1 MAREK
6 LEKLPSAI
14 ASERFSQIISIT
26 RSDLSLYDKLTKD
39 PDPNNRNATSSIR
52 STLFGVVIDVM
63 RSSNVFKEGAKPKDL
78 LDYVID
84 HAPIP
89 LGETLYNDIQTVWNT
104 LNSIKKSHQDV
115 SQEDYINIIKVVSQF
130 ITILA
135 DRPMPLELNDLVSVA
150 KPIETIIEQ
159 KEEEPDTNVTENDL
173 LDNPTT
179 RVPVVLCLDVSA
191 SMTIDGRIEQ
201 LNKGVQE
208 FFRSVSEDK
217 IAKWAA
223 EICIV
228 TFSNEAKKVVDFN
241 YVEKQKKAF
250 EALELK
256 ASGNTA
262 MGAAVELSLSLLDQR
277 KEEYRKKGVD
287 YWQPWLVLMTD
298 GQATDNIDK
307 AADRCGKLVDEGKLV
322 VFPLALGRGANLE
335 ELKSFSPKRVPLRL
349 NENKLSE
356 FFNWLSQ
363 SVRTTSQSTPGAT
376 VNLPDYSSWAVL
388 Q

>member
-1 MAREK
+1 MALK
-6 LEKLPSAI
+6 KLPSSL
-14 ASERFSQIISIT
+14 ASERFSQIVSIT
-26 RSDLSLYDKLTKD
+26 KSDLSLFDKLTKD
-39 PDPNNRNATSSIR
+39 PDRSNRNGASSVR
-52 STLFGVVIDVM
+52 NTLIGIVLDVM
-63 RSSNVFKEGAKPKDL
+63 KTSNIYKDGAKTWDL
-78 LDYVID
+78 LMYVID
-84 HAPIP
+84 IENAPSP

-104 LNSIKKSHQDV
+104 LNSIKKYHKEV
-115 SQEDYINIIKVVSQF
+115 SQDDYIYIIKVISEF
-130 ITILA
+130 IAVLSGLPIPE
-135 DRPMPLELNDLVSVA
+135 DLNNLLSGKLSIGPVKDPTVGV
-150 KPIETIIEQ
+150 K
-159 KEEEPDTNVTENDL
+159 VTEKDL

-191 SMTIDGRIEQ
+191 SMTIDGRIDQ

-228 TFSNEAKKVVDFN
+228 TFNNEATKLVDFN
-241 YVEKQKKAF
+241 YVEKQKEAF
-250 EALELK
+250 GALELK

-277 KEEYRKKGVD
+277 KEEYRKKGID

-307 AADRCGKLVDEGKLV
+307 AAAKCSKLVEDGKLVI
-322 VFPLALGRGANLE
+322 FPLALGRGANLE
-335 ELKSFSPKRVPLRL
+335 ELKSFSPKRAPLRL
-349 NENKLSE
+349 NEHKLSE

-376 VNLPDYSSWAVL
+376 VKLPDVSTWAVL
-388 Q
+388 

>member
-1 MAREK
+1 MALK
-6 LEKLPSAI
+6 KLPSSI
-14 ASERFSQIISIT
+14 ATERFSQIVSIST
-26 RSDLSLYDKLTKD
+26 SELSLFDKLTKD
-39 PDPNNRNATSSIR
+39 PDRSNRNAASSIR
-52 STLFGVVIDVM
+52 NTLIGCVLDVM
-63 RSSNVFKEGAKPKDL
+63 KTSNIYKEGAKTWDL
-78 LDYVID
+78 LMYVID
-84 HAPIP
+84 IENAPSP

-104 LNSIKKSHQDV
+104 LNSIKKYQKTV
-115 SQEDYINIIKVVSQF
+115 SEEDYIHIIKVVSEF
-130 ITILA
+130 IAVLSGLPIPA
-135 DRPMPLELNDLVSVA
+135 DLNDLILGKKSINVV
-150 KPIETIIEQ
+150 KEPIT
-159 KEEEPDTNVTENDL
+159 DVTEKDL

-191 SMTIDGRIEQ
+191 SMTIDGRIDQ

-208 FFRSVSEDK
+208 FFRSVSDDK

-228 TFSNEAKKVVDFN
+228 TFNNEATKLVDFN
-241 YVEKQKKAF
+241 YVDKQKEAF
-250 EALELK
+250 EALKLK

-277 KEEYRKKGVD
+277 KAEYRKKGID

-307 AADRCGKLVDEGKLV
+307 AAEQCSKLVDEGKLV
-322 VFPLALGRGANLE
+322 IFPLALGRGANLE
-335 ELKSFSPKRVPLRL
+335 ELKAFSPKRAPLRL
-349 NENKLSE
+349 NEHKLSE

-376 VNLPDYSSWAVL
+376 VKLPDVSSWAVL
-388 Q
+388 

>member
-1 MAREK
+1 MALK
-6 LEKLPSAI
+6 KLPSSI
-14 ASERFSQIISIT
+14 ATERFSQIVSIT
-26 RSDLSLYDKLTKD
+26 TSELSLFDKLTKD
-39 PDPNNRNATSSIR
+39 PNRNNRNAASSIR
-52 STLFGVVIDVM
+52 NTLIGCVLDVM
-63 RSSNVFKEGAKPKDL
+63 KTSNIYKEGAKTWDL
-78 LDYVID
+78 LMYVID
-84 HAPIP
+84 IENAPSP
-89 LGETLYNDIQTVWNT
+89 LGETLYNDIQTVWST
-104 LNSIKKSHQDV
+104 LNSIKKYQKAV
-115 SQEDYINIIKVVSQF
+115 SEEDYIYIIKVVSEF
-130 ITILA
+130 IAVLSGLPIPA
-135 DRPMPLELNDLVSVA
+135 DLNDLIIGKKSIDIAKEPVA
-150 KPIETIIEQ
+150 
-159 KEEEPDTNVTENDL
+159 DVTEKDL

-191 SMTIDGRIEQ
+191 SMTIDGRIDQ

-228 TFSNEAKKVVDFN
+228 TFNNEATKLVDFN
-241 YVEKQKKAF
+241 YVDKQKEAF

-256 ASGNTA
+256 AGGNTA

-277 KEEYRKKGVD
+277 KAEYRKKGID

-307 AADRCGKLVDEGKLV
+307 AAEQCSKLVDEGKLV
-322 VFPLALGRGANLE
+322 IFPLALGRGANLE
-335 ELKSFSPKRVPLRL
+335 ELKAFSPKRAPLRL
-349 NENKLSE
+349 NEHKLSE

-376 VNLPDYSSWAVL
+376 VKLPDVSSWAVL
-388 Q
+388 

>member
-1 MAREK
+1 MALK
-6 LEKLPSAI
+6 KLPSSI
-14 ASERFSQIISIT
+14 ATERFSQIVSIST
-26 RSDLSLYDKLTKD
+26 SELSLFDKLTKD
-39 PDPNNRNATSSIR
+39 PDRSNRNAASSIR
-52 STLFGVVIDVM
+52 NTLIGCVLDVM
-63 RSSNVFKEGAKPKDL
+63 KTSNIYKEGAKTWDL
-78 LDYVID
+78 LMYVID
-84 HAPIP
+84 IENAPSP

-104 LNSIKKSHQDV
+104 LNSIKKYQKTV
-115 SQEDYINIIKVVSQF
+115 SEEDYIHIIKVVSEF
-130 ITILA
+130 IAVLSGLPIPA
-135 DRPMPLELNDLVSVA
+135 DLNDLILGKKSINVV
-150 KPIETIIEQ
+150 KEPIA
-159 KEEEPDTNVTENDL
+159 DVTEKDL

-191 SMTIDGRIEQ
+191 SMTIDGRIDQ

-208 FFRSVSEDK
+208 FFRSVSDDK

-228 TFSNEAKKVVDFN
+228 TFNNEATKLVDFN
-241 YVEKQKKAF
+241 YVDKQKEAF
-250 EALELK
+250 EALKLK

-277 KEEYRKKGVD
+277 KAEYRKKGID

-307 AADRCGKLVDEGKLV
+307 AAEQCSKLVDEGKLV
-322 VFPLALGRGANLE
+322 IFPLALGRGANLE
-335 ELKSFSPKRVPLRL
+335 ELKAFSPKRAPLRL
-349 NENKLSE
+349 NEHKLSE

-376 VNLPDYSSWAVL
+376 VKLPDVSSWAVL
-388 Q
+388 

>member
-1 MAREK
+1 MALK
-6 LEKLPSAI
+6 KIPSTI
-14 ASERFSQIISIT
+14 ASERFSQIVSIT
-26 RSDLSLYDKLTKD
+26 NSDLSLFDKLTKD
-39 PDPNNRNATSSIR
+39 PDRNNRNATSSIR
-52 STLFGVVIDVM
+52 STLFGLVFDVM
-63 RSSNVFKEGAKPKDL
+63 KNSGEYLEGARPWDL
-78 LDYVID
+78 LMHILDN
-84 HAPIP
+84 APSP
-89 LGETLYNDIQTVWNT
+89 LGETLYNDIQSVWSS
-104 LNSIKKSHQDV
+104 LNSIKKNKTDV
-115 SQEDYINIIKVVSQF
+115 SQEDYIQIIKVVSEF
-130 ITILA
+130 IAVLSGLPI
-135 DRPMPLELNDLVSVA
+135 PSELSEYISGA
-150 KPIETIIEQ
+150 KPIEAVE
-159 KEEEPDTNVTENDL
+159 KEDEGNSDTNVTAKDL
-173 LDNPTT
+173 IDNPTT

-241 YVEKQKKAF
+241 YVEKQKEAF

-363 SVRTTSQSTPGAT
+363 SVRTTSQSAPGAK
-376 VNLPDYSSWAVL
+376 VNLPDISTWAVL

>member
-52 STLFGVVIDVM
+52 STLFGVVFDVM
-63 RSSNVFKEGAKPKDL
+63 KSSNVYKTNAKPRDL
-78 LDYVID
+78 LMHVIEN
-84 HAPIP
+84 APTP
-89 LGETLYNDIQTVWNT
+89 LGETLYNDIQEVWNN
-104 LNSIKKSHQDV
+104 LNSIKSHHTTV
-115 SQEDYINIIKVVSQF
+115 SKEDYIYIIKIVSEF
-130 ITILA
+130 VAVLSGLPI
-135 DRPMPLELNDLVSVA
+135 PSELSEYVSGT
-150 KPIETIIEQ
+150 KPIETEE
-159 KEEEPDTNVTENDL
+159 KEDEENSDTNVTAKDL
-173 LDNPTT
+173 IDNPTT

-241 YVEKQKKAF
+241 YVEKQKEAF

>member
-1 MAREK
+1 MALK
-6 LEKLPSAI
+6 KLPSSI
-14 ASERFSQIISIT
+14 ATERFSQIVSIST
-26 RSDLSLYDKLTKD
+26 SELSLFDKLTKD
-39 PDPNNRNATSSIR
+39 PDRNNRNAASSIR
-52 STLFGVVIDVM
+52 NTLIGCVLDVM
-63 RSSNVFKEGAKPKDL
+63 KTSNIYKEGAKTWDL
-78 LDYVID
+78 LMYVID
-84 HAPIP
+84 IENAPSP

-104 LNSIKKSHQDV
+104 LNSIKKYQKTV
-115 SQEDYINIIKVVSQF
+115 SEEDYIHIIKVVSEF
-130 ITILA
+130 IAVLSGLPIPA
-135 DRPMPLELNDLVSVA
+135 DLNDLILGKKSINVV
-150 KPIETIIEQ
+150 KEPIA
-159 KEEEPDTNVTENDL
+159 DVTEKDL

-191 SMTIDGRIEQ
+191 SMTIDGRIDQ

-208 FFRSVSEDK
+208 FFRSVSDDK

-228 TFSNEAKKVVDFN
+228 TFNNEATKLVDFN
-241 YVEKQKKAF
+241 YVDKQKEAF
-250 EALELK
+250 EALKLK

-277 KEEYRKKGVD
+277 KAEYRKKGID

-307 AADRCGKLVDEGKLV
+307 AAEQCSKLVDEGKLV
-322 VFPLALGRGANLE
+322 IFPLALGRGANLE
-335 ELKSFSPKRVPLRL
+335 ELKAFSPKRAPLRL
-349 NENKLSE
+349 NEHKLSE

-376 VNLPDYSSWAVL
+376 VKLPDVSSWAVL
-388 Q
+388 